1 MTVPTT
7 RMEIIRAFIP
17 ASPHAA
23 ALGIRLRE
31 IEADR
36 AVLELPWREDLA
48 TMADVVHGGA
58 VATLADTAAMA
69 AAWASDEVPE
79 AVEGSTVSLAL
90 DYLAPA
96 RGDLTAEA
104 RVTRRGRRLCF
115 ARVEVAGGDG
125 GLVSTAQAVYR
136 LA

>member
-1 MTVPTT
+1 MAT

-17 ASPHAA
+17 ASPHSA

-36 AVLELPWREDLA
+36 AVLELPWRDELA

-58 VATLADTAAMA
+58 VATLADTTAMA

-79 AVEGSTVSLAL
+79 TIAGATVSLSL

-96 RGDLTAEA
+96 RGDLRAEA
-104 RVTRRGRRLCF
+104 RVTRRGGRLCF
-115 ARVEVAGGDG
+115 VRVEVAGGDG
-125 GLVSTAQAVYR
+125 GLVATGQAVYR
-136 LA
+136 LG